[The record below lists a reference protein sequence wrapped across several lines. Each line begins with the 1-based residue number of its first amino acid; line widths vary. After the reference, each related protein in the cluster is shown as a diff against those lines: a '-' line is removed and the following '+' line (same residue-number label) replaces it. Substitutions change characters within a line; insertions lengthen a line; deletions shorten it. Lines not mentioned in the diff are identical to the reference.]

1 MSVMPAHT
9 HRSAG
14 ARSARP
20 AAVRLPRPGVPRGTA
35 AALAVLGPIAGA
47 ALGRALGS
55 YDGLVFG
62 LCCLLGALAGA
73 LVATPAGLWWAV
85 PGVPLAIWAV
95 GVAAELAWHTPP
107 YRTGRDQA
115 VGVAHAM
122 VHVFPVMG
130 IAVIGMVTVIALRR
144 AGALRGRWARG

>member
-1 MSVMPAHT
+1 
-9 HRSAG
+9 
-14 ARSARP
+14 
-20 AAVRLPRPGVPRGTA
+20 VPRGTA

-47 ALGRALGS
+47 FLGRVLGS
-55 YDGLVFG
+55 YDGVVFG
-62 LCCLLGALAGA
+62 VCCLVCALAGA

-95 GVAAELAWHTPP
+95 GVSAELAWHEPA
-107 YRTGRDQA
+107 YRSGREQA

-130 IAVIGMVTVIALRR
+130 VAVIGMVTVVALRR
-144 AGALRGRWARG
+144 AGTPRGRSARG